1 MEMTENEAYDAGE
14 DAASRGLPDDP
25 PKTWSNELKKAWSDG
40 WRDWHGWDKAA
51 KKGKGKK

>member
-1 MEMTENEAYDAGE
+1 MTENEAYDAGE